1 MEISPGKTSNLH
13 HAPAASTSRPLDGIG
28 LRHLQLAR
36 PDRAASNAI
45 RVPRVAD
52 SSSSFLP
59 TPPHDDAVAFDLW
72 LVPSTPT
79 GDSHPRAADHAERTA
94 TPPAV
99 DAARGHFC
107 LVARRL
113 AYRFGHGLFGSVRR
127 RCGRGRRDPA
137 VRRERPPRTPRARM
151 DPRRPI
157 RPNRPRRSPNLED
170 RARQARDQAH
180 HPPAPARGVRHAAR
194 RTPSWI
200 GFSHLAEHGRCSPAA
215 AFLWNELPGRS
226 PRAAGTVPARE
237 IADGSPPLA

>member
-94 TPPAV
+94 TPPGQFA
-99 DAARGHFC
+99 
-107 LVARRL
+107 L
-113 AYRFGHGLFGSVRR
+113 
-127 RCGRGRRDPA
+127 
-137 VRRERPPRTPRARM
+137 
-151 DPRRPI
+151 
-157 RPNRPRRSPNLED
+157 
-170 RARQARDQAH
+170 
-180 HPPAPARGVRHAAR
+180 PPAPNVQ
-194 RTPSWI
+194 
-200 GFSHLAEHGRCSPAA
+200 L
-215 AFLWNELPGRS
+215 
-226 PRAAGTVPARE
+226 
-237 IADGSPPLA
+237 